1 MTRSILKT
9 SAILLGLAVV
19 VLALMQF
26 VRPSVIN
33 NNPPVMRQPA
43 WTDPQAE
50 ALARR
55 ACYDCHSNETLW
67 PWYAQVA
74 PVSWLLARDVVEGR
88 QRLNF
93 SEWRGAEPG
102 ELWEVVSEGEMPPAL
117 YLLMHPSA
125 RLTTSEK
132 KVLAQGLAALK

>member
-1 MTRSILKT
+1 MTRSILKIL
-9 SAILLGLAVV
+9 AIMLALAVAA
-19 VLALMQF
+19 LALMQF

-33 NNPPVMRQPA
+33 NNPPVVRQPA

-55 ACYDCHSNETLW
+55 ACYDCHSNETQW

-88 QRLNF
+88 RNLNF

-102 ELWEVVSEGEMPPAL
+102 ELQEVVMEGEMPPAI

-132 KVLAQGLAALK
+132 RVLAQGLAALK